1 MFLLSRFHRV
11 ALAVMAAVVCVV
23 FAGLE
28 WLTNIAFGNGI
39 STWGMALGI
48 ACSSLLF
55 LGIAGLQRA
64 HAPLRQA
71 AWAALAK
78 SMEMALG
85 ATFLFVLVAAASFLP
100 VSLTSRFML
109 GDRATDTIIYLA
121 LGLGILLAVNAS
133 IGALVQRKLDQ
144 AEARAEIAER
154 DHQLLQAE
162 MAVLRAQIE
171 PHFLWNTLAHVQFLA
186 RKSPDEAADMT
197 GNLITY
203 LRAAVPGAR
212 RDANTLG
219 SELASVRAYL
229 DIMRIRMG
237 QRLQVEVEMESK
249 LAGLPFPPLIVQTL
263 VENAIKHG
271 VEPKP
276 GPVSVRVL
284 AQIVQEGAQRQMVLC
299 VSDTGVGL
307 RSDAATVG
315 TGLGLVSVRTRLQ
328 GLYAG
333 QAVFTLA
340 ERAGGGVEARVVI
353 AL

>member
-1 MFLLSRFHRV
+1 MLSLFRFQSLR
-11 ALAVMAAVVCVV
+11 LAVVAAIVCVF

-28 WLTNIAFGNGI
+28 WLTSIAFGSGI
-39 STWGMALGI
+39 STWGVGLGI
-48 ACSSLLF
+48 ACSNLLF

-64 HAPLRQA
+64 HAPLREA
-71 AWAALAK
+71 AWAALVK
-78 SMEMALG
+78 SMEMAL
-85 ATFLFVLVAAASFLP
+85 ASTFLFVLVAAASFLP

-133 IGALVQRKLDQ
+133 IGALLQRKSDR

-203 LRAAVPGAR
+203 LRAAVPGVR
-212 RDANTLG
+212 RDASTLG

-237 QRLQVEVEMESK
+237 QRLQVEVEMEPK
-249 LAGLPFPPLIVQTL
+249 LASLPFPPLIVQTL

-276 GPVSVRVL
+276 GPVAVRVS
-284 AQIVQEGAQRQMVLC
+284 AMIVREGAQRQMVLC
-299 VSDTGVGL
+299 VGDTGGGL
-307 RSDAATVG
+307 RAGAATTG
-315 TGLGLVSVRTRLQ
+315 TGLGLSSVRTRLQ
-328 GLYAG
+328 GWYEG
-333 QAVFTLA
+333 RAVLTLA
-340 ERAGGGVEARVVI
+340 ERAGGGVEAKVVI